1 MRSIILSIV
10 IIFTQVMALTAQPLL
25 RSPAQRTTIA
35 PANAT
40 LSWNTFVGGFSI
52 FETASAL
59 ATDKS
64 GNVYVT
70 GSSNVTWGAP
80 VRAFT
85 NDDDA
90 FIAKLDPNGNLI
102 WNTFLGGSQSD
113 LAEGVAVDSSGNL
126 YVVGW
131 STAAWGSPVRSFS
144 GGNDAW
150 AAKVDSTGHLI
161 WHTFL
166 GGPGVNSNLDYGRAI
181 AVDAAGSI
189 YVGGESPA
197 TWGTPVTVAGF
208 GSFIAKLD
216 PDGNLTWN
224 AFLGSS
230 GVRGLAL
237 DGIGNVFATG
247 GGSCGW
253 GTPINGC
260 SGDSEAYVAKLD
272 TNGKL
277 KWNTFMGG
285 AGYDFSYGLG
295 LDAVGNIYVAGIS
308 AAGWGAPIRSFTGGG
323 EDAFITKF
331 DSNGKRI
338 WNTFLG
344 GNALDFAFGL
354 SVDPSGNC
362 YAAGRSDAAWGSP
375 IRSFGGGS
383 DDAFVAKTD
392 ANGSLIWNMF
402 LGGTAQ
408 DQANAITSGNGQIY
422 VAGESDASWG
432 SPVRPYT
439 NSDGFVAQ
447 ISDPAQTNT
456 NLIDDA
462 QFFVRQHYVDFLN
475 REPDPDGLQF
485 WVSNI
490 TSCGNDPQCIEVKR
504 INVSGAFFLSI
515 EFQQTGYVVETT
527 YKTAFGD
534 ADGFSTIGSPH
545 SLKVPI
551 VRMNNFI
558 RDTQRI
564 GQGVI
569 VGQGNWQQQLDDN
582 KRAFMAEFVQRP
594 EFISAFPATM
604 NDGLVLDK
612 LNSNAGSPLS
622 RAEMDQMIRLGL
634 PPRADL
640 LRIVAE
646 RAGQLNS
653 EFNRAFV
660 LMQFVGYLRR
670 NPNDARDSD
679 YSGYDFWLQKLN
691 QFNGNFQNAEMVKA
705 FINSDEYRHR
715 FGP

>member
-10 IIFTQVMALTAQPLL
+10 IVLSQIMALAAQPFPH
-25 RSPAQRTTIA
+25 SQSQQTTLV

-40 LSWNTFVGGFSI
+40 LSWHTFVGGFSI

-59 ATDKS
+59 AADKS

-70 GSSNVTWGAP
+70 GSSNFTWGTP

-90 FIAKLDPNGNLI
+90 FIAKLDPNGNLV
-102 WNTFLGGSQSD
+102 WNTFLGGSTSD
-113 LAEGVAVDSSGNL
+113 LATGVAVDSSGNV

-131 STAAWGSPVRSFS
+131 STATWGSPVRSFS
-144 GGNDAW
+144 GGYDAW

-166 GGPGVNSNLDYGRAI
+166 GGPGVNTDLDYGLAI

-189 YVGGESPA
+189 YVGGMSPA

-216 PDGNLTWN
+216 AEGNLTWN

-230 GVRGLAL
+230 GVRALAL
-237 DGIGNVFATG
+237 DGIGNVYVTG
-247 GGSCGW
+247 GGGCGW

-260 SGDSEAYVAKLD
+260 SGDSEAYAAKLD

-277 KWNTFMGG
+277 KWNTFVGG
-285 AGYDFSYGLG
+285 AGYDFGYGLG
-295 LDAVGNIYVAGIS
+295 LDAIGNIYLAGIS
-308 AAGWGAPIRSFTGGG
+308 AAGWGAPIRPFTGGG
-323 EDAFITKF
+323 EDAFIAKL
-331 DSNGKRI
+331 DPNGKRT

-354 SVDPSGNC
+354 SVDPGGNS

-383 DDAFVAKTD
+383 DDAFVAKVD
-392 ANGSLIWNMF
+392 ANGSLIWHMF

-408 DQANAITSGNGQIY
+408 DQANGITSGNGQIY
-422 VAGESDASWG
+422 VAGESNASWG

-439 NSDGFVAQ
+439 NSDGFVAK

-462 QFFVRQHYVDFLN
+462 QFFVRQHYIDFLN

-485 WVSNI
+485 WVGTI

-504 INVSGAFFLSI
+504 INVSAAFFLSI

-534 ADGFSTIGSPH
+534 ADGFSNIGGPH

-558 RDTQRI
+558 GDTQRI

-569 VGQGNWQQQLDDN
+569 VGQGNWQKQLDDN

-604 NDGLVLDK
+604 TNGQVLDK
-612 LNSNAGSPLS
+612 LNSNAGNPLS
-622 RAEMDQMIRLGL
+622 RAEMDQMIGQGL
-634 PPRADL
+634 SRADM

-646 RAGQLNS
+646 RAGQLPS
-653 EFNRAFV
+653 EINRAFV
-660 LMQFVGYLRR
+660 FMQFVGYLRR
-670 NPNDARDSD
+670 NPNDAPDSD

-691 QFNGNFQNAEMVKA
+691 QFNGNFLNAEMVKA
-705 FINSDEYRHR
+705 FISSDEYRHR